1 MPAPR
6 FSPKT
11 TAFLRALTRHNDRD
25 WFRER
30 RETYEEHVRAPMIA
44 TIERLA
50 DDLRAFAPDLVAS
63 PKVSMY
69 RIYRDTRFAA
79 DKAPFKTHVSAVFP
93 HRNLGKHEGAGLYFH
108 VATDHV
114 LVGGGIYAPAPPQLF
129 RVRQHIAANRRRL
142 ESIVGATT
150 FRRSYGSLTG
160 QQLKRVPRGFDPD
173 DPAADYLRLKQFLAG
188 SEHPASFATG
198 ARFYPSLVRLF
209 RHLAPLVHFLN
220 EPLAGKRFALA

>member
-1 MPAPR
+1 M
-6 FSPKT
+6 
-11 TAFLRALTRHNDRD
+11 
-25 WFRER
+25 
-30 RETYEEHVRAPMIA
+30 
-44 TIERLA
+44 
-50 DDLRAFAPDLVAS
+50 
-63 PKVSMY
+63 
-69 RIYRDTRFAA
+69 
-79 DKAPFKTHVSAVFP
+79 
-93 HRNLGKHEGAGLYFH
+93 
-108 VATDHV
+108 
-114 LVGGGIYAPAPPQLF
+114 LVGGGIYAPAPPQLL

-150 FRRSYGSLTG
+150 FRRSYGSLNG

-220 EPLAGKRFALA
+220 EPLVGKRFSLS

>member
-11 TAFLRALTRHNDRD
+11 LAFLRALKRHNDRE

-30 RETYEEHVRAPMIA
+30 RGTYEEHVRAPMIA
-44 TIERLA
+44 IIERVA

-69 RIYRDTRFAA
+69 RIYRDTRFSAN
-79 DKAPFKTHVSAVFP
+79 KSPFKSHVSAIFP
-93 HRNLGKHEGAGLYFH
+93 HRDLGKHEGAGLYFH
-108 VATDHV
+108 LATDHV
-114 LVGGGIYAPAPPQLF
+114 LVGGGIYAPAPRQLLQ
-129 RVRQHIAANRRRL
+129 VRQHIAANSRRL
-142 ESIVGATT
+142 DSIVSATT
-150 FRRSYGSLTG
+150 FRRSYGALDG

-173 DPAADYLRLKQFLAG
+173 HPAADYLRHKRFLAG
-188 SEHPASFATG
+188 CKRPPSFATG

-209 RHLAPLVHFLN
+209 KDLAPLIHFLN
-220 EPLAGKRFALA
+220 EPLAGKRFSLS